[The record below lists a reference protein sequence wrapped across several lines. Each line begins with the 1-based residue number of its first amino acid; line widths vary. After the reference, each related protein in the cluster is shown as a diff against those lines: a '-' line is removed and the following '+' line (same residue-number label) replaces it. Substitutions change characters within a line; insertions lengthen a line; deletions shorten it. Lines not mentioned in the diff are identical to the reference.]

1 VKFISGAV
9 NYNGDQSRFCK
20 ILIKE
25 NALPFGTVL
34 TLPATGS
41 EMNSGAVVTIKLQR
55 KTDIRWFFVS
65 KILYM

>member
-9 NYNGDQSRFCK
+9 NYNGDPIEILQKR

-34 TLPATGS
+34 TLPATG
-41 EMNSGAVVTIKLQR
+41 AK
-55 KTDIRWFFVS
+55 
-65 KILYM
+65 

>member
-9 NYNGDQSRFCK
+9 NYNGDPIEILQKR

-41 EMNSGAVVTIKLQR
+41 EMNSGAVVTIEATK
-55 KTDIRWFFVS
+55 KN
-65 KILYM
+65 